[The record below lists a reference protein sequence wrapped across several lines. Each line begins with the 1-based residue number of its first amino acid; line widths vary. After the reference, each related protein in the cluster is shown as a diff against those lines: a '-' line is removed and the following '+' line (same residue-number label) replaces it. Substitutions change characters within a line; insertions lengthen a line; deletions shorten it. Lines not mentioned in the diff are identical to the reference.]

1 MSSLGGKADK
11 LLRLQE
17 LGFPVPPFIVIASH
31 DLESGAF
38 NFKEALQPLHPDRLY
53 AVRSSAT
60 AEDGANFSFAGQF
73 ETELY
78 VPFHLLEETILK
90 IHASGKSDRVQT
102 YLKTHG
108 IESFGGV
115 SVIVQAMIAADVSG
129 VAFGAEPLTGSI
141 QNPVINAVY
150 GLGEGLVSGELT
162 ADVFTK
168 GKAAIIYTKDR
179 KLEFD
184 ELKGFGTRYVEVED
198 SLQTIPSLNLELQN
212 KIFDWLRSL
221 ELAFGAPQDIEF
233 AVENEALYL
242 LQTRPIT
249 TKIARNPIIWDNS
262 NIIESYPGLTSPLT
276 FSFIEKMYESVYRQL
291 SAVMGIPKST
301 IDANGDTFANM
312 LGLLNGRVYYNLNAW
327 FGALS
332 LLPGYSLNA
341 DFMER
346 MMGVKEKFPLEVPK
360 QPGGIKAYWG
370 IARAIFS
377 VVKNL
382 TTINKQRIHFQ
393 QHFNLVMAKYEALN
407 LDQLSE
413 QKLVEAYLE
422 FEQTL
427 VKEWKAPLVND
438 FFAMVYF
445 GLMQKNALK
454 LVPENELIHN
464 DLLIGSNDIIST
476 EPITRSLALVETI
489 RANEELEKC
498 FKEKSP
504 QDVIVALE
512 NPNFSDFKTSFY
524 AYIHK
529 WGDRTVGEL
538 KLENITYRQDP
549 SGYVR
554 VLQSYLQSGASA
566 EQFDHLAGLKIR
578 TEAEHLIYSKLKG
591 KAIKKKLFKHLLSK
605 ARYLVSNRE
614 NLRFERTRGF
624 GMVRRLFLALGQ
636 KLEKAKKLTQARDVF
651 FLSQPQIFSLVN
663 GSLSPTDAESI
674 IQKAK
679 VNYAEW
685 EQFQLPERVLTDG
698 KNFDDLPVEPIQVG
712 EKSGLSQLKGI
723 GCCAGIVEAT
733 VRVLHSPNEADTL
746 NGDIL
751 VTSSTD
757 PGWVTLFPS
766 CSAILVERG
775 SLLSHSAIV
784 SREMGIPCIVGIK
797 NLLSTLETGDLV
809 RMNGRTG
816 EVEILKRAS
825 NG

>member
-1 MSSLGGKADK
+1 MSALGGKADK
-11 LLRLQE
+11 LIQLKS
-17 LGFPVPPFIVIASH
+17 LGYPVPAFIVFSSEELEQGTVNLKNRLA
-31 DLESGAF
+31 DLDQ
-38 NFKEALQPLHPDRLY
+38 NRLF

-73 ETELY
+73 ETRIF
-78 VPFHLLEETILK
+78 VPFDQLEPTILE
-90 IHASGKSDRVQT
+90 IHASGNSDRVAT

-115 SVIVQAMIAADVSG
+115 SVIVQEMIAAEVAG

-168 GKAAIIYTKDR
+168 GKLPIIATKDR
-179 KLEFD
+179 KLILDTE
-184 ELKGFGTRYVEVED
+184 KGFGTKYVSVE
-198 SLQTIPSLNLELQN
+198 SPLQN
-212 KIFDWLRSL
+212 LASLTDAQQNQLFEWLKQL
-221 ELAFGAPQDIEF
+221 ETQFGSPQDIEF
-233 AVENEALYL
+233 AIENHQLYL

-249 TKIARNPIIWDNS
+249 TKIVRNPIIWDNS
-262 NIIESYPGLTSPLT
+262 NIIESYPGLTLPLT
-276 FSFIEKMYESVYRQL
+276 FSFIEKMYEAVYRQL

-301 IDANGDTFANM
+301 IDANGETFANM

-360 QPGGIKAYWG
+360 QPGGIRAYIG
-370 IARAIFS
+370 ILRAIFS

-382 TTINKQRIHFQ
+382 KTIDKQRIHFQ
-393 QHFNLVMAKYEALN
+393 QHFNSVMAKFEAMN
-407 LDQLSE
+407 FNSLSE
-413 QKLVEAYLE
+413 KELMNAYLE

-445 GLMQKNALK
+445 GLMQKNAQK

-476 EPITRSLALVETI
+476 EPITLSMKLVELI
-489 RANEELEKC
+489 RENAAALELFKNATPQQVVEGLESEELSSIK
-498 FKEKSP
+498 
-504 QDVIVALE
+504 QA
-512 NPNFSDFKTSFY
+512 FY

-554 VLQSYLQSGASA
+554 VLQSYIQSGASA
-566 EQFDHLAGLKIR
+566 DQFNHEAGQKIR
-578 TEAEHLIYSKLKG
+578 AEAEHLIYSKLESNSL
-591 KAIKKKLFKHLLSK
+591 KKKLFKHLLSK

-624 GMVRRLFLALGQ
+624 GMVRRLFIAMGKQ
-636 KLEKAKKLTQARDVF
+636 LEKSGKLTNARDIF
-651 FLSQPQIFSLVN
+651 FLSQPQIFDLVN
-663 GSLSPTDAESI
+663 GKLSASEAEQI
-674 IQKAK
+674 ITTVRNQ
-679 VNYAEW
+679 YATW
-685 EQFQLPERVLTDG
+685 EKEQLPERVLTDG
-698 KNFDDLPVEPIQVG
+698 KTFDTLPSEPIRST
-712 EKSGLSQLKGI
+712 EKSGLLALSGI
-723 GCCAGIVEAT
+723 GCCAGIIEAT

-809 RMNGRTG
+809 RMNGRSG
-816 EVEILKRAS
+816 EIEILKR
-825 NG
+825 GKHG